1 MKTALVA
8 VVLVAMAVTSVS
20 LQQAPTYEATAQV
33 WVDQKEGDQQTYVT
47 VSGEAID
54 SRPVAEDA
62 IQHLGLRMDPSEL
75 LDCLTV
81 EKVENTS
88 FLRLSYTDTDPERA
102 RLIVNTVGEVFSEFI
117 CDRSSEFTATVWEKA
132 MIPTTP
138 ASPHPLRNGLLT
150 LVVGLCSRRGSLS
163 ACPGPC
169 G

>member
-102 RLIVNTVGEVFSEFI
+102 RLIVNTVGEVFSELI
-117 CDRSSEFTATVWEKA
+117 SESSNLRATVYTEA
-132 MIPTTP
+132 AVPE
-138 ASPHPLRNGLLT
+138 SPVSPSPLRNGLLT
-150 LVVGLCSRRGSLS
+150 LVMGWALIGLVVLIHRSS
-163 ACPGPC
+163 
-169 G
+169 

>member
-75 LDCLTV
+75 LDSLTV

-102 RLIVNTVGEVFSEFI
+102 RLIVNTVSEV
-117 CDRSSEFTATVWEKA
+117 SSERISPISAVASKFTATGCPLKCSVYSSRHL
-132 MIPTTP
+132 P
-138 ASPHPLRNGLLT
+138 SPRGLW
-150 LVVGLCSRRGSLS
+150 SR
-163 ACPGPC
+163 
-169 G
+169 